1 MMESET
7 YDIYIDEEGDFLEV
21 SFGIS
26 AEEGT
31 TDEIEEGIFVTR
43 DIGSD
48 RITNIGILGYKKRL
62 ALLDKILD
70 KFNKRLPV
78 EIRVVN

>member
-1 MMESET
+1 MESET

-21 SFGIS
+21 SFGVS

-31 TDEIEEGIFVTR
+31 TDEVEEGIFVTK
-43 DIGSD
+43 DIDSH

-62 ALLDKILD
+62 FLLKEILSR
-70 KFNKRLPV
+70 FNKRLPV
-78 EIRVVN
+78 EISI